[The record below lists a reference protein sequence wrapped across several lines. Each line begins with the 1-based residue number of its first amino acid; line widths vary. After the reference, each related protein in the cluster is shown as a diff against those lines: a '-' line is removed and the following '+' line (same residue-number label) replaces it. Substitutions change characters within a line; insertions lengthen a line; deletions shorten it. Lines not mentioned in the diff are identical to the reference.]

1 MSEAL
6 TNWSRK
12 EFKLYLLL
20 YCSHANLEEKDE
32 EIELIKSKVDTDTY
46 GKIHKELEKDNDY
59 QSIQKIMYN
68 LDKFNYTVEE
78 KHKLLEDI
86 KDVFYSDGEF
96 DLMEQNLLLSLKH
109 FF

>member
-1 MSEAL
+1 MSETL
-6 TNWSRK
+6 TNWTRK

-20 YCSHANLEEKDE
+20 YCSHANLEEKNE
-32 EIELIKSKVDTDTY
+32 EIELIKAKVDTDTY
-46 GKIHKELEKDNDY
+46 GKIHKEFEKDNDY
-59 QSIQKIMYN
+59 QSIQKIIYN
-68 LDKFNYTVEE
+68 LAKFNYTEEE